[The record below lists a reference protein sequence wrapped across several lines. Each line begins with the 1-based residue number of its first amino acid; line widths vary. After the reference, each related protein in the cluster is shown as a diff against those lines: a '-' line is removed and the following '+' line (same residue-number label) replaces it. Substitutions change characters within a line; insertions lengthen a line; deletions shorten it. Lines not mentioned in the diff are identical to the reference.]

1 MSGVG
6 LFDEIAKIFRQG
18 TIMSNIEEIKSAI
31 ESLPATDYARFRQWF
46 IDRDWAK
53 WDKQVKEDSQS
64 GKLDFLISEAIAEK
78 NNGTLKEL

>member
-1 MSGVG
+1 
-6 LFDEIAKIFRQG
+6 
-18 TIMSNIEEIKSAI
+18 MSNIEEIKSAI
-31 ESLPATDYARFRQWF
+31 ESLPETDYVRFRQGF

-78 NNGTLKEL
+78 NNGMLKEL